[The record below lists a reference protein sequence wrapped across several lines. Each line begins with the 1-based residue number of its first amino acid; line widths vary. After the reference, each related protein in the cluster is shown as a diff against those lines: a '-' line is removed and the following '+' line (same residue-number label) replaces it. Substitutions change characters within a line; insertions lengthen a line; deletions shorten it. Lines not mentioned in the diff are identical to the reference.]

1 MSQSEDIKKDKLNEN
16 SEQEEKHFPVGELKW
31 KKEQD
36 KEPLEEKDESKE
48 EQLETNNN
56 PQQEIS
62 ATLLDMETKEE
73 QINKEE
79 NKENK
84 ENKEKEESE
93 EKKEEPFFFAKSEEK
108 QPVEKKSDPL
118 AGIEDTLTPI
128 DFKTYEFDANQ
139 LRAIEEEMKASQQ
152 QAEAE
157 SNMSA
162 KGIEPAETELEE
174 DEYKSSS
181 KWAKRSIWILGLPA
195 ALVIVFIV
203 SLMVGHSVVG
213 GQPAGD
219 VFDVDM
225 WIHVYTLI
233 YG

>member
-1 MSQSEDIKKDKLNEN
+1 MSQSEDIKKDLLNEN
-16 SEQEEKHFPVGELKW
+16 SEHEEKPFPVGELKW
-31 KKEQD
+31 KKEQE
-36 KEPLEEKDESKE
+36 KEPLEENQEATE
-48 EQLETNNN
+48 EAQQKGNNN
-56 PQQEIS
+56 PQKEVS
-62 ATLLDMETKEE
+62 ATLLDLEEQEEKTDQKEVLTNTKEE
-73 QINKEE
+73 EP
-79 NKENK
+79 
-84 ENKEKEESE
+84 SVD
-93 EKKEEPFFFAKSEEK
+93 KK
-108 QPVEKKSDPL
+108 QDPL

-152 QAEAE
+152 IELETNAH
-157 SNMSA
+157 A
-162 KGIEPAETELEE
+162 KGIEDPVGAEIEE
-174 DEYKSSS
+174 AEEYKSDS

-195 ALVIVFIV
+195 VLVVVFLV

-219 VFDVDM
+219 VFDIDM